1 MGLKEWI
8 TLLLLSLLWGG
19 SFLFIEIS
27 VGQLPPLTVVLV
39 RVGIA
44 AIVLAIA
51 LKIFRIKVPI
61 NREILFSIF
70 LMGLF
75 NNAIPFLLIT
85 WGQTQITS
93 GLASIFNAT
102 MLIFTVLAT
111 HFFTTDEKMDRF
123 KLAGVIVGFSGVVFM
138 IGLEELL
145 ALNANILGQ
154 LAVLAAAL
162 FYASCTTFGRRFR
175 TMGIPPLGVAT
186 GQMIAASLVLAP
198 LVIVFDKPWLL
209 PIPDTHGLLA
219 IFCLAVFS
227 TALAYFLYFRLL
239 ESSGATN
246 LALVT
251 FLIPPIA
258 IFLGWSILGETLN
271 KDQFIGMGFIVFGL
285 SLIDGRLFKKKP
297 NKSR

>member
-1 MGLKEWI
+1 MGLKEWG
-8 TLLLLSLLWGG
+8 TLLMLSCLWGG

-27 VGQLPPLTVVLV
+27 VGQLPPLTVVLA
-39 RVGIA
+39 RVGIS
-44 AIVLAIA
+44 AIVLGIA
-51 LKIFRIKVPI
+51 LKVLRVKVPI
-61 NREILFSIF
+61 NAEILFSIF

-102 MLIFTVLAT
+102 MLIFTVLVT

-123 KLAGVIVGFSGVVFM
+123 KLAGVIVGFSGVVYM
-138 IGLEELL
+138 IGVDELFTFGG
-145 ALNANILGQ
+145 NILGQ

-162 FYASCTTFGRRFR
+162 FYASSTTFGRRFKR
-175 TMGIPPLGVAT
+175 LGVPPLGIAT
-186 GQMIAASLVLAP
+186 GQMIAASLILAP
-198 LVIVFDKPWLL
+198 LVIIFDKPWLL
-209 PIPDTHGLLA
+209 PMPDANGLMA
-219 IFCLAVFS
+219 IFCLAIFS
-227 TALAYFLYFRLL
+227 TALAYFLYFKIL

-258 IFLGWSILGETLN
+258 IFLGWSLLGETLT
-271 KDQFIGMGFIVFGL
+271 KDQFVGMGFIVFGL
-285 SLIDGRLFKKKP
+285 LLIDGRLFKKK
-297 NKSR
+297 STTYR

>member
-1 MGLKEWI
+1 M
-8 TLLLLSLLWGG
+8 LSFLWGG

-27 VGQLPPLTVVLV
+27 VAQLPPLTIVLA
-39 RVGIA
+39 RVGIS
-44 AIVLAIA
+44 AIVLALA
-51 LKIFRIKVPI
+51 LKVLRIKVPL
-61 NREILFSIF
+61 NREILFSLF

-102 MLIFTVLAT
+102 MLIFTVLVT

-123 KLAGVIVGFSGVVFM
+123 KLAGVIVGFSGVIFM
-138 IGLEELL
+138 IGVEELFTF
-145 ALNANILGQ
+145 NPNILGQ

-162 FYASCTTFGRRFR
+162 FYASSTTFGRKFKTLRV
-175 TMGIPPLGVAT
+175 PPLGVAT
-186 GQMIAASLVLAP
+186 GQMIAASMVLTP
-198 LVIVFDKPWLL
+198 LVIIFDKPWLL
-209 PIPDTHGLLA
+209 PLPDTDGLLA
-219 IFCLAVFS
+219 ISCLAVFS
-227 TALAYFLYFRLL
+227 TALAYFLYFKLL

-258 IFLGWSILGETLN
+258 IFLGWSVLGETLN
-271 KDQFIGMGFIVFGL
+271 KDQFVGMAFIVFGL
-285 SLIDGRLFKKKP
+285 SLIDGRLYKT
-297 NKSR
+297 KSKRPR